1 MIELRHVM
9 LSEPIIIK
17 KEILT
22 NVVFETSNHFYVF
35 LKDINDAYAGNTEN
49 IDFIQNEKEY
59 NFRTKAIF
67 ISDIIS
73 YEINSR
79 KVKNELLKSI
89 SELAD
94 DDFQKEIENINKQLL
109 ELINN
114 KITLWGDIYFRDEIP
129 IIDYL
134 KLFEFEV
141 NDVDKSLIE
150 KIMIWIKSFID
161 LYQIDFYVFVNL
173 FDFLNKEEIEMLN
186 SFCQQEKITILVV
199 TRHNYSELTAFIH
212 QYIVDKDTYL
222 IHRSV

>member
-173 FDFLNKEEIEMLN
+173 FDFLNKEEIEILN

>member
-173 FDFLNKEEIEMLN
+173 FDFLNKEEIEILN
-186 SFCQQEKITILVV
+186 SFCQQEKISILVV

>member
-94 DDFQKEIENINKQLL
+94 DDFQKEIENTNKQLL

-173 FDFLNKEEIEMLN
+173 FDFLNKEEIEILN
-186 SFCQQEKITILVV
+186 SFCQQEKISILVV

>member
-141 NDVDKSLIE
+141 NEVDKSLIE

-173 FDFLNKEEIEMLN
+173 FDFLNKEEIEILN
-186 SFCQQEKITILVV
+186 SFCQQEKISILVV

>member
-150 KIMIWIKSFID
+150 KIMIWIK
-161 LYQIDFYVFVNL
+161 
-173 FDFLNKEEIEMLN
+173 
-186 SFCQQEKITILVV
+186 
-199 TRHNYSELTAFIH
+199 
-212 QYIVDKDTYL
+212 
-222 IHRSV
+222 

>member
-1 MIELRHVM
+1 MIEIRHVM

-173 FDFLNKEEIEMLN
+173 FDFLNKEEIEILN

>member
-73 YEINSR
+73 YEINSH

-173 FDFLNKEEIEMLN
+173 FDFLNKEEIEILN

>member
-94 DDFQKEIENINKQLL
+94 DDFQKK
-109 ELINN
+109 
-114 KITLWGDIYFRDEIP
+114 
-129 IIDYL
+129 
-134 KLFEFEV
+134 
-141 NDVDKSLIE
+141 
-150 KIMIWIKSFID
+150 
-161 LYQIDFYVFVNL
+161 
-173 FDFLNKEEIEMLN
+173 
-186 SFCQQEKITILVV
+186 
-199 TRHNYSELTAFIH
+199 
-212 QYIVDKDTYL
+212 
-222 IHRSV
+222 

>member
-1 MIELRHVM
+1 MIEIRHVM

-173 FDFLNKEEIEMLN
+173 FDFLNKEEIEILN
-186 SFCQQEKITILVV
+186 SFCQQEKISILVV